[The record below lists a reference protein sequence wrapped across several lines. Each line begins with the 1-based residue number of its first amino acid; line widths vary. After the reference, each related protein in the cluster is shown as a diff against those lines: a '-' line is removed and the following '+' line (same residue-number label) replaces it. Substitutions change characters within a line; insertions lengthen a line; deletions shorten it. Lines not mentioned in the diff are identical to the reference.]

1 MAEEMA
7 VIMSE
12 VRGEMA
18 VLQTELDHL
27 NRASYTKSC
36 ELTRLRTD
44 MSTWTREHVCAQEMQ
59 SLMAELHDLQHNIQ
73 QESARVLSVN
83 EELESNN
90 AQLYQLHSTG
100 EIRRNEN
107 ESTRRVLD
115 NLHAEHTQ
123 LLEMVERLRWE
134 AATGDARL
142 NELEKRQREATIWQA
157 EVQLAEQQ
165 EIGSRKQADTMA
177 NDIAL
182 KEGLVELLA
191 NMLKVNTQLTY
202 EIDETMGVVQARN
215 DILHGRMEDS
225 RASTRELEGHF
236 LGELGGDTQ
245 QQARRDYTESVLQEL
260 QTESKHVRQ
269 LHKVVDEERLATHT
283 EEHELAHEMTQVD
296 VETRQIRRDNEKLKA
311 AVEERAGELSALQS
325 RLLLACGGE
334 K

>member
-1 MAEEMA
+1 MAEEEA
-7 VIMSE
+7 VIMSKVREE
-12 VRGEMA
+12 VA

-27 NRASYTKSC
+27 NRANDAKSY

-44 MSTWTREHVCAQEMQ
+44 MRERRQLVHGSPQELQ
-59 SLMAELHDLQHNIQ
+59 SLMAELRALQHNIQ

-83 EELESNN
+83 EALDSNN

-142 NELEKRQREATIWQA
+142 NELEKRQREATMWQH
-157 EVQLAEQQ
+157 QLAEQ
-165 EIGSRKQADTMA
+165 EIGSRRQADTMA

-182 KEGLVELLA
+182 KEGLVTLIP
-191 NMLKVNTQLTY
+191 QLTY

-325 RLLLACGGE
+325 RLLLACMWW
-334 K
+334 